1 MMKLPKVTDIDV
13 ANKKILVRA
22 DLDVSLENSSDLYR
36 LEALIPTLE
45 YLSGKNC
52 EIVLVGHR
60 GRPGGKENELLS
72 LKPVRYA
79 LENLLKEKWGKE
91 KVDNLKMEMEEN
103 LRFDPGEEA
112 NNPEFAKKLALL
124 GDVYV
129 NEAFAASHREHASIA
144 ALPKLLPS
152 AFGLRFIEEV
162 ENLSRVFESPQK
174 PVVVVL
180 GGEKEDKVNYLS
192 DLALF
197 SDKTLV
203 AGRLPVFLDDYSEF
217 RIDVRFE
224 VAALIADKED
234 ITIRSIEKF
243 EEELA
248 NARTIVLAGPVGR
261 FEEEG
266 HRIGTKRV
274 FEKAATN
281 TQAFKVAGGGD
292 TIAAIS
298 LLGLKDKFDW
308 ISVGGG
314 AMLEFLTK
322 RTLPGIEALR

>member
-144 ALPKLLPS
+144 TLPKLLPS

-174 PVVVVL
+174 PVLAIV
-180 GGEKEDKVNYLS
+180 GGEKEDKLDYLKS
-192 DLALF
+192 LAEVA
-197 SDKTLV
+197 DKVLV
-203 AGRLPVFLDDYSEF
+203 AGRLPNFIDDYSEF
-217 RIDVRFE
+217 RVDMRYE
-224 VAALIADKED
+224 VAGLIPDKED
-234 ITIRSIEKF
+234 ITIRAIEDF
-243 EEELA
+243 EAEIA
-248 NARTIVLAGPVGR
+248 KAGTILLAGPMGKY
-261 FEEEG
+261 EEEG
-266 HRIGTKRV
+266 HLMGTKRV
-274 FEKAATN
+274 FEAVAASY
-281 TQAFKVAGGGD
+281 AFKIAGGGD
-292 TIAAIS
+292 TITAIG

-308 ISVGGG
+308 ISLGGG